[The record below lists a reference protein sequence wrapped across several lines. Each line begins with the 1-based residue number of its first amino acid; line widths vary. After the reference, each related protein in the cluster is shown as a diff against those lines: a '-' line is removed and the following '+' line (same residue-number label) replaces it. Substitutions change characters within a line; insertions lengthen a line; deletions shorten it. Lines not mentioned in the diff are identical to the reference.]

1 MLYPQNNFVP
11 MNNQVGSVQPLVR
24 QQNNYANQNT
34 INGINGGYM
43 MQSQYSPQ
51 FFQQTNLFA
60 KIVDSVDAVKATDVP
75 MDGNIYYFPKA
86 DGTEIFGKQ
95 WLMNGQTQILTFR
108 PVSEQEI
115 DSASQSIE
123 KTKLDLSDETI
134 DTFMKRFDEIERRLD
149 DFVSKNTTKV
159 STRAKK
165 EDETW

>member
-108 PVSEQEI
+108 PVSEQEL

-123 KTKLDLSDETI
+123 KTKFDLSDETI
-134 DTFMKRFDEIERRLD
+134 DTFMRRFEEIERRLE

-165 EDETW
+165 EDET

>member
-108 PVSEQEI
+108 PVSEQELYS
-115 DSASQSIE
+115 DSQSIE
-123 KTKLDLSDETI
+123 KKKFDLSDETI

-165 EDETW
+165 EDEI

>member
-11 MNNQVGSVQPLVR
+11 MNNQVGSVQPLGR

-95 WLMNGQTQILTFR
+95 WLMNGQTQILTFK
-108 PVSEQEI
+108 PVSEQEL
-115 DSASQSIE
+115 DSNSQSIE
-123 KTKLDLSDETI
+123 KAKFDLSDETI

-165 EDETW
+165 EDET

>member
-108 PVSEQEI
+108 PVSEQELYS
-115 DSASQSIE
+115 DSQSIE
-123 KTKLDLSDETI
+123 KTKFDLSDETI
-134 DTFMKRFDEIERRLD
+134 DTFLKRFDEIERRLD
-149 DFVSKNTTKV
+149 DFVSKNNTKV

-165 EDETW
+165 EDET

>member
-108 PVSEQEI
+108 PVSEQEL
-115 DSASQSIE
+115 DSNSQSIE
-123 KTKLDLSDETI
+123 KAKFDLSDETI

-165 EDETW
+165 EDET

>member
-108 PVSEQEI
+108 PVSEQEL

-123 KTKLDLSDETI
+123 KTKFDLSDETI

-165 EDETW
+165 EDET